1 MFRSEEQSGRAQGK
15 YNPSRTTPQESSK
28 VPGSAARQRQK
39 PFFASSL
46 QRNKHSKY
54 DLCNSSVF
62 SLLPKVGN
70 LLGSTHPSLSCWPAP
85 RTRDPSVLWEHDRDI
100 KAKHKSNKQQPQH
113 RAHQQN
119 KRNPLSPGFP
129 PKGSN
134 ISAAARA
141 VSRHPQLCKF
151 SRKIRNVFLPWAKL
165 QTGQERSVQAD

>member
-1 MFRSEEQSGRAQGK
+1 MFRSEEHFGRAQGK
-15 YNPSRTTPQESSK
+15 YKPSRTTPREPSK
-28 VPGSAARQRQK
+28 APGSAARQRQK

-100 KAKHKSNKQQPQH
+100 KAQHKSNNQQPQH

-141 VSRHPQLCKF
+141 VSRHLQLCKF
-151 SRKIRNVFLPWAKL
+151 SRKMRNVFLPWAKL
-165 QTGQERSVQAD
+165 QSGQERSVQAD